1 MFSCNKHYGQC
12 SVDKTLIGQFVQSIK
27 CKLFLRTKS
36 CQNESMCT
44 GVTYNKKNLERDSTN
59 QQCYQAKGG
68 EKLQSKEKFAPAGFF
83 AKSC

>member
-1 MFSCNKHYGQC
+1 
-12 SVDKTLIGQFVQSIK
+12 
-27 CKLFLRTKS
+27 
-36 CQNESMCT
+36 MCV

-59 QQCYQAKGG
+59 QQCYQPKEG